1 MNLLESRPGRTV
13 PFQLRCSFRPPAP
26 AAGSR
31 DPPRG
36 RTDQR
41 SPGKRRGRPPGDGG
55 GGGNHIVLS
64 REIAPTSPRALTELA
79 VPREGAEGGPLSQ
92 TLRNHGETRWF
103 PHSRP
108 TVCLFLPSPRLI
120 ARSDAAAP
128 TNGKPSLYATANT
141 VVDSKLRRRRGEGRG
156 RSDTRANYPYVEC
169 DKSWLQFALYYLQ
182 HCFLRNPFPSLS
194 RLSLSLSLSLS
205 FSPSSTLIPPS
216 SQLLRAPGA
225 TDLHH
230 YRMTRPGAFMFN

>member
-41 SPGKRRGRPPGDGG
+41 SPGKRRGGPPGDGG
-55 GGGNHIVLS
+55 GGESYRAFPGN
-64 REIAPTSPRALTELA
+64 RADERARARSHGTGRSA
-79 VPREGAEGGPLSQ
+79 GRAEGGPLSQ

-108 TVCLFLPSPRLI
+108 TVCLFLSSPRLI
-120 ARSDAAAP
+120 ARSDAAAS

-141 VVDSKLRRRRGEGRG
+141 VVDSKLRRQGGGRGEGEIGHAR
-156 RSDTRANYPYVEC
+156 
-169 DKSWLQFALYYLQ
+169 
-182 HCFLRNPFPSLS
+182 
-194 RLSLSLSLSLS
+194 
-205 FSPSSTLIPPS
+205 
-216 SQLLRAPGA
+216 QLPIR
-225 TDLHH
+225 
-230 YRMTRPGAFMFN
+230 